1 MVWRQSNKNVAA
13 RLDVQWNLPI
23 QLNMDIEKDYGK
35 CIAVYNGKGKL
46 TFGDGSTISCEF
58 QAGQLQDG
66 QLFLLCLA
74 ETYQH
79 SLYDG
84 SPVAKFEGVT
94 TEGYLIQSLE
104 SIREVNYLSKSP
116 RTGFPIAL
124 RLKDLS
130 VEKKDLSVEKNNN
143 DINSVRFGITNLEF
157 FSNRI
162 RLDGRF
168 HKELPLRLND
178 GTNDCDIKLRPL
190 ERYDEIIRRV
200 HLLRNA
206 EVTCEIVADV
216 NANGGLKNLLEV
228 VDNVCRLSSVA
239 RGTKVQWLYCDQ
251 IDDSGDTVKIV
262 HYPHITKP
270 YCGLTAIDHR
280 KSADDF
286 KNFMETCYPTYVAK
300 RDEYQLAKGTI
311 DAFLSAK
318 AEEDYLETR
327 GGKLAIALERFKA
340 AFHKR
345 TSSPYADWILNEED
359 FNDLIP
365 KIKTDIRD
373 LLDKEELG
381 SPDLRGDVANE
392 GKILGL
398 NRVSFSTTI
407 RRACKEIKMS
417 TAKGE
422 IRLFVQC
429 RNKLIHEGDF
439 YSVVA
444 TPEEKAEVPPK
455 DNAKDEYYFMVNFL
469 DRFFLKFLGY
479 SGDYINWYSWSI
491 AGGTPPRE
499 SLP

>member
-1 MVWRQSNKNVAA
+1 M
-13 RLDVQWNLPI
+13 
-23 QLNMDIEKDYGK
+23 
-35 CIAVYNGKGKL
+35 
-46 TFGDGSTISCEF
+46 
-58 QAGQLQDG
+58 
-66 QLFLLCLA
+66 FLLCSA

-84 SPVAKFEGVT
+84 RPVAKFDGFT

-104 SIREVNYLSKSP
+104 SITEVYYLSKSP

-124 RLKDLS
+124 RLKVLS
-130 VEKKDLSVEKNNN
+130 VKKNDN
-143 DINSVRFGITNLEF
+143 DINSVRFGITNLRF
-157 FSNRI
+157 FSGRI

-168 HKELPLRLND
+168 YEELPLRLND

-190 ERYDEIIRRV
+190 ERYDEIIPRV
-200 HLLRNA
+200 RLLKNA

-216 NANGGLKNLLEV
+216 NANGGLENLLEV
-228 VDNVCRLSSVA
+228 VDNVCLLSSVA

-262 HYPHITKP
+262 HYAHITKP
-270 YCGLTAIDHR
+270 YCGLTAIDH
-280 KSADDF
+280 SESDDDF
-286 KNFMETCYPTYVAK
+286 KNFMETCYPNYVAK

-327 GGKLAIALERFKA
+327 GGKLAIALERFIA

-345 TSSPYADWILNEED
+345 TSNPYADCILNEKA

-381 SPDLRGDVANE
+381 LPDQLGDVANE

-398 NRVSFSTTI
+398 NRVSFLTTI
-407 RRACKEIKMS
+407 RSACEEIKMS
-417 TAKGE
+417 PANGE
-422 IRLFVQC
+422 IRRFVQC
-429 RNKLIHEGDF
+429 RNKLVHEGDF

-444 TPEEKAEVPPK
+444 TPKEQDEVRPK
-455 DNAKDEYYFMVNFL
+455 DNAREEYFFMVNFL

-491 AGGTPPRE
+491 ARGIPPRE